1 MADDKLQLT
10 EFDYNAQA
18 ADELA
23 QSPGY
28 EADDVEVID
37 LSSDRPL
44 SDRSRLGPST
54 KLEIVQPDGDP
65 GSPDDENVQRHST
78 AYSTPENNRQQQQ
91 PSSADKDTPKWIS
104 CTPRQW
110 TAIGICI
117 LIKIIVIFI
126 IIWIKTHAHSY
137 YH

>member
-65 GSPDDENVQRHST
+65 GSPDDENVQRHSNLPF
-78 AYSTPENNRQQQQ
+78 ARQDPLQP
-91 PSSADKDTPKWIS
+91 PSSHYS
-104 CTPRQW
+104 
-110 TAIGICI
+110 
-117 LIKIIVIFI
+117 IKLQTCCNQIR
-126 IIWIKTHAHSY
+126 TL
-137 YH
+137 